1 MNVRS
6 PGGVV
11 PALAGGAAGAVFGAW
26 HAGLINCYDI
36 VATEKKGYPTVTPE
50 LIATGR
56 LWDDESLWV
65 EKPRMPGLVKT
76 LAWGAASCLGA
87 HVAGVDVTTLP
98 LVGDFFRWTGLTGAL
113 AAFTTGV
120 AARVGMNCYV
130 TPAFAAF
137 VGGLRGAMI
146 FGRGVELPELPEL
159 SEPRTA
165 TSATPESTSAP
176 R

>member
-6 PGGVV
+6 PSGVV
-11 PALAGGAAGAVFGAW
+11 PAVVGGAAGAVFGAW
-26 HAGLINCYDI
+26 HVGLINCYDI
-36 VATEKKGYPTVTPE
+36 VATEKKGYPTITPE
-50 LIATGR
+50 LVATGR
-56 LWDDESLWV
+56 VWDDDSLWT

-87 HVAGVDVTTLP
+87 HFAGVDVASLP
-98 LVGDFFRWTGLTGAL
+98 LVGDFARWVGLSGAL

-120 AARVGMNCYV
+120 AARVAMNCYV

-137 VGGLRGAMI
+137 VGGVRGAMI
-146 FGRGVELPELPEL
+146 FGRGVEMPQTLDAPTRPA
-159 SEPRTA
+159 A
-165 TSATPESTSAP
+165 TNPTSPSTDAP